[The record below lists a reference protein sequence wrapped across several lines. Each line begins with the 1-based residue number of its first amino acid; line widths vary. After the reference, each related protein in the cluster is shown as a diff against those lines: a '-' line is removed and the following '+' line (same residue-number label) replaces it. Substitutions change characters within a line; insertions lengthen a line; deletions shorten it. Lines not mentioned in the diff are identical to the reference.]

1 MARARRCE
9 GGDLVR
15 PRALGYVPFLS
26 RVLRVTPTPA
36 QRVFCLVAYDGVEPG
51 ALDGEERDLAR
62 KLFGDV
68 DAIPPEGRHVIAAVC
83 GARGGK
89 SYLFCGLRLLHLALT
104 VDLSTLAPGEQASAL
119 IVAPDLRLA
128 RQTLRYA
135 LGAAKGNREIAKRI
149 TGESSDGFTLAREG
163 GRVVAIECL
172 PATRGGS
179 ALRGRSLVGAVLDES
194 AFFRDEDYAVNDGEL
209 FKAVAPRIL
218 PGGQTILASTP
229 WAEGQGLLYD
239 LFQANFGAPRTALAA
254 HAPTLLLRDDER
266 TRAIVERER
275 ERDPDNAAREFDAV
289 FMSAGSGL
297 FFDPTAIDA
306 AIDSSLRIPLPHA
319 PGDATTAGADF
330 GFRSDSSALAVTR
343 FDGEL
348 YRLADLVELRPARGR
363 PLAPS
368 AVVASFA
375 DTTRRYGVPA
385 VIADRHY
392 EEAIREHLATHGLR
406 LTPAPDGLRGK
417 IETYTRARALL
428 HEGRVRLP
436 EHPRLVAQLKA
447 IVSRPTPGGGLT
459 ISSPRRAGGGH
470 GDLVSALVLA
480 LAALPGTHVPPWMR
494 GLISADVKP
503 LTFAA

>member
-1 MARARRCE
+1 
-9 GGDLVR
+9 
-15 PRALGYVPFLS
+15 
-26 RVLRVTPTPA
+26 
-36 QRVFCLVAYDGVEPG
+36 
-51 ALDGEERDLAR
+51 
-62 KLFGDV
+62 
-68 DAIPPEGRHVIAAVC
+68 
-83 GARGGK
+83 
-89 SYLFCGLRLLHLALT
+89 
-104 VDLSTLAPGEQASAL
+104 
-119 IVAPDLRLA
+119 
-128 RQTLRYA
+128 
-135 LGAAKGNREIAKRI
+135 
-149 TGESSDGFTLAREG
+149 
-163 GRVVAIECL
+163 
-172 PATRGGS
+172 
-179 ALRGRSLVGAVLDES
+179 VLDES

-289 FMSAGSGL
+289 SCRGL
-297 FFDPTAIDA
+297 RPVLRPTAIDA

-406 LTPAPDGLRGK
+406 LTPAPMVSAQDRDV
-417 IETYTRARALL
+417 
-428 HEGRVRLP
+428 HEGARVAPRGTRRLP